1 MPAHKVITVTLNPS
15 LDRTLVTHYLAL
27 GYPNRTVDNTRLD
40 PAGRGVNVA
49 RALHALKTPTH
60 SIILLGSDGTG
71 HAYQAL
77 VKQEGF
83 PATFV
88 RREGLT
94 RSNVFI
100 VDTGN
105 NTETQLIEESVG
117 VSEQSI
123 KRVTKAMR
131 AAIDAGD
138 TVLLAGS
145 LPNDAPPDIHIQLAD
160 LAHDLGAQV
169 AVDVPGDLLATAL
182 KGKPDLAI
190 LTQREAEGLFNYPV
204 RAREEVAH
212 AGRRLVEQGMG
223 AVLLLEDGPAGIV
236 LVTTEDEW
244 YADLPEID
252 PITLTG
258 SKEATL
264 AGFLTG
270 RLRGQSPPEALSLGA
285 AAAAYTLAQIGSA
298 FGTLAEVKK
307 FMEEADRLTQH
318 PVA

>member
-1 MPAHKVITVTLNPS
+1 MPDNKVITVTLNPS

-27 GYPNRTVDNTRLD
+27 GYPNRTVDDTRLD

-60 SIILLGSDGTG
+60 SIILLGNDGTG
-71 HAYQAL
+71 HAYEAL

-105 NTETQLIEESVG
+105 NTETQLIEESIG
-117 VSEQSI
+117 VSEQSLE
-123 KRVTKAMR
+123 RVTEAMQ
-131 AAIDAGD
+131 AAIVAGD
-138 TVLLAGS
+138 SVLLAGS
-145 LPNDAPPDIHIQLAD
+145 LPNDAPPDVHIRLAK
-160 LAHDLGAQV
+160 LAHELGALV
-169 AVDVPGDLLATAL
+169 AVDVPGDLLSTAL
-182 KGKPDLAI
+182 KGDPDLVI

-204 RAREEVAH
+204 RAKEEVAH
-212 AGRRLVEQGMG
+212 AGRRLVEQGVQ
-223 AVLLLEDGPAGIV
+223 AVLLLEDGPSGVV
-236 LVTTEDEW
+236 LVTPEDEW

-252 PITLTG
+252 PVTLSG
-258 SKEATL
+258 VKEATM
-264 AGFLTG
+264 AGFLAARMRG
-270 RLRGQSPPEALSLGA
+270 RSAPEALALGA

-307 FMEEADRLTQH
+307 FMEDADRQSQQST
-318 PVA
+318 V